1 MLFTRQLAAAAA
13 AAVVVANS
21 VVVVVVVLHFGIKQS
36 APALDRHE
44 RKDANGK
51 WWLEGAKRESKSIRT
66 KQAEAEAGGWNN
78 RSEQKARN
86 QRHRAE
92 FMCICDLSAEAE
104 RREEWEEGGGGP
116 PGHVMLFDC
125 PGYHCWPVAAQ
136 PTPPVRL

>member
-51 WWLEGAKRESKSIRT
+51 
-66 KQAEAEAGGWNN
+66 
-78 RSEQKARN
+78 
-86 QRHRAE
+86 
-92 FMCICDLSAEAE
+92 
-104 RREEWEEGGGGP
+104 
-116 PGHVMLFDC
+116 
-125 PGYHCWPVAAQ
+125 
-136 PTPPVRL
+136 